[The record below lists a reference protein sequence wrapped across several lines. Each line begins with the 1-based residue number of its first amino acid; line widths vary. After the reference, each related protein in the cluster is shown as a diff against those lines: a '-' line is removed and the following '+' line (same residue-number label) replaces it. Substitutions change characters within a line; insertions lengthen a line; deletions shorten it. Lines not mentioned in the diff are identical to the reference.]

1 MRSRWNVYSLRTLL
15 LAAALPTVVV
25 HAPRADLT
33 LEVART
39 DAQRAHGLMDRTSVP
54 EHTGMIFVFNADAP
68 VDFWMK
74 DTLVPL
80 DMVFVAADGTVRR
93 VYAGVPVANANADDA
108 AIPRESGRA
117 KYVIELHAGEAA
129 ADGIAGGVRLDL
141 HSVPSSM

>member
-1 MRSRWNVYSLRTLL
+1 MSPWLSALL

-39 DAQRAHGLMDRTSVP
+39 DTERARGLMDRTSVP
-54 EHTGMIFVFNADAP
+54 EHTGMIFVFDGDAP

-74 DTLVPL
+74 DTLVSL
-80 DMVFVAADGTVRR
+80 DMIFVAADGTVRR
-93 VYAGVPVANANADDA
+93 VYADVPVAGAGVDDG

-117 KYVIELHAGEAA
+117 KYVIELRAGEAA
-129 ADGIAGGVRLDL
+129 NDGIAAGVRLDV
-141 HSVPSSM
+141 HSVPPSQ

>member
-1 MRSRWNVYSLRTLL
+1 MFRLSVAV

-39 DAQRAHGLMDRTSVP
+39 DAQRAHGLMDRKTVP
-54 EHTGMIFVFNADAP
+54 EHTGMIFVFDTDEP

-80 DMVFVAADGTVRR
+80 DMIFVAADGTVRR
-93 VYAGVPVANANADDA
+93 VYSDVPIPRAGVADD
-108 AIPRESGRA
+108 AIPREAGTA

-129 ADGIAGGVRLDL
+129 QDGIAAGVRLDL
-141 HSVPSSM
+141 HGVSPSM